1 MIDNN
6 RKNSAARIKAN
17 AKYAA
22 KTYKKK
28 TIYVKLKDSEQIDAY
43 MSKNDLTYTQFFNA
57 CLREKNII
65 DWCILLLHTL
75 YKPFK

>member
-1 MIDNN
+1 MTINNNNIDDIQQSNT
-6 RKNSAARIKAN
+6 KMSKAHIKAS
-17 AKYAA
+17 AKYTA

-28 TIYVKLKDSEQIDAY
+28 TIYIKLKDSEQIDAY

-65 DWCILLLHTL
+65 D
-75 YKPFK
+75 